1 MAVAETQY
9 AIGYAN
15 DLYAYAGGDFL
26 SANGTMSVQDGELHA
41 QGKARVAGG
50 ELHAK
55 AGDLVNVSGT
65 VDVLA
70 ASTDNRLGKNGII
83 YQLM

>member
-41 QGKARVAGG
+41 QSETGCWWRTSCTKASDR
-50 ELHAK
+50 
-55 AGDLVNVSGT
+55 
-65 VDVLA
+65 
-70 ASTDNRLGKNGII
+70 
-83 YQLM
+83 